1 MTPHM
6 ACREEREWREWVDK
20 KLVHALS
27 PNIYRT
33 PSEALQAFQYISTV
47 GNFSMLERV
56 AAKYFGAIIMYLI
69 SKRLKKRY
77 ELKEEVRESLYD
89 FCKEWTDA
97 VGKDRRFMGG
107 EKPNLAD
114 LVREWQG
121 TRGTMGRVVAL
132 LARWSLDEKH
142 EHFPTCMGNVTLCI

>member
-1 MTPHM
+1 
-6 ACREEREWREWVDK
+6 
-20 KLVHALS
+20 
-27 PNIYRT
+27 
-33 PSEALQAFQYISTV
+33 
-47 GNFSMLERV
+47 MLERV
-56 AAKYFGAIIMYLI
+56 AAKYFGAVIMYFI

-142 EHFPTCMGNVTLCI
+142 EHFPTCMGNVTLCIAQVCNFRKFVFNVLLSEVGGGALCVGVAQT